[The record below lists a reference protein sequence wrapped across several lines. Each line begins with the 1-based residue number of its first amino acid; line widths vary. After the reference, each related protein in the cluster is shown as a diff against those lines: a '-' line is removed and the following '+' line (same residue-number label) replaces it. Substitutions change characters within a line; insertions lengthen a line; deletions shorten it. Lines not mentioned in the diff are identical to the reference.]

1 MTYYKFKKL
10 PANFGRIKLNNSRG
24 SLIPSDIYEY
34 SKAFRN
40 IYTRS
45 APILKAFS
53 DPECAQHHEIK
64 QLHGRAQ
71 SLAVQIAVS
80 NELLL
85 KAILLGSVGQ
95 FNKEHSLSSLVGSL
109 DIRYQDI
116 IKKHLK
122 ENGLKDDRWDEVLN
136 ISAETFVD
144 ARYGFENKDYS
155 LDFLTLQ
162 LLNEALDDIFNN
174 YLPDWTSLTK
184 AQQKNKARLKKEVDL
199 MFDKDYQKEQAEKW
213 KVWRKAFKK

>member
-1 MTYYKFKKL
+1 
-10 PANFGRIKLNNSRG
+10 
-24 SLIPSDIYEY
+24 
-34 SKAFRN
+34 
-40 IYTRS
+40 
-45 APILKAFS
+45 
-53 DPECAQHHEIK
+53 
-64 QLHGRAQ
+64 
-71 SLAVQIAVS
+71 
-80 NELLL
+80 
-85 KAILLGSVGQ
+85 
-95 FNKEHSLSSLVGSL
+95 
-109 DIRYQDI
+109 
-116 IKKHLK
+116 
-122 ENGLKDDRWDEVLN
+122 
-136 ISAETFVD
+136 VD

>member
-1 MTYYKFKKL
+1 
-10 PANFGRIKLNNSRG
+10 
-24 SLIPSDIYEY
+24 
-34 SKAFRN
+34 
-40 IYTRS
+40 
-45 APILKAFS
+45 
-53 DPECAQHHEIK
+53 
-64 QLHGRAQ
+64 
-71 SLAVQIAVS
+71 VS